1 METETNEANYTAPI
15 DESLKEQLKESKME
29 EETKPKKS
37 LKIPALIIGIV
48 MIIAGGIGIA
58 LYFLH

>member
-15 DESLKEQLKESKME
+15 DESLKEQLKESKVE
-29 EETKPKKS
+29 AENKPKKS